1 MTMNTEVLNLK
12 DKIGVLR
19 EGKKGEER
27 KRQRQREKEKKK
39 S

>member
-19 EGKKGEER
+19 EGKKGEINVIVL
-27 KRQRQREKEKKK
+27 
-39 S
+39 